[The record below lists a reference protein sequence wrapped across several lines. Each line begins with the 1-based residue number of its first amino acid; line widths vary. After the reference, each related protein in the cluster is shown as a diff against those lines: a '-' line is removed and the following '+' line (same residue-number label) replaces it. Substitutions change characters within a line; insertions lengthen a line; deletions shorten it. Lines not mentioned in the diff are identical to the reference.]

1 MRQKWQSYPSSI
13 RLLALAAI
21 LFSTG
26 MACIWPLVT
35 IYIHDYLGK
44 PLTVAGFLLLGNQ
57 GAFLIGSLAG
67 GMLFD
72 RWGRMRTIVFAS
84 LGIILV
90 SVGLGVTHDFS
101 VYTVLLLMNG
111 LFYGALSPVM
121 NALAVVLW
129 PEGGRQ
135 GINMIYVALNAG
147 VAAGSALGGMLASI
161 SFAWTFFGNA
171 ITQVVVLALFALVLP
186 RQLKAVAERGD
197 QAEQAKT
204 AGAPAAAVPT
214 PAARRKPVEALSPLQ
229 QLPTKKVAWG
239 ALLLLCSGL
248 FISWMVYV
256 QWTTVLS
263 TYMQSLG
270 ISLRQY
276 SLLWTINGG
285 LILFGQPLIAW
296 VIRRFARTL
305 RAQML
310 LGSYVFVLSML
321 TLAQTTSYAGF
332 VAGMFIMTLGEM
344 LVWPAVP
351 AVAAEFTP
359 QGREGFI
366 QGLISG
372 TGSAGRMLGPL
383 LGAVIFQ
390 HLQAQGLLYI
400 MAGLALLS
408 VLFFALHSAFQGR
421 AQKVPATAAEKL

>member
-1 MRQKWQSYPSSI
+1 MKEKWESYPSSI
-13 RLLALAAI
+13 RLLAIAAVI
-21 LFSTG
+21 FSTG

-35 IYIHDYLGK
+35 IYIHDFLGK
-44 PLTVAGFLLLGNQ
+44 PLTVAGFLLLLNQ
-57 GAFLIGSLAG
+57 GAFLVGSLVG

-72 RWGRMRTIVFAS
+72 RWGKMRTILLSSA
-84 LGIILV
+84 GIILM
-90 SVGLGVTHDFS
+90 SVCLGLTHDFTI
-101 VYTVLLLMNG
+101 YTILFLLNG
-111 LFYGALSPVM
+111 LFYGTLSPVI

-129 PEGGRQ
+129 PEGGRK

-147 VAAGSALGGMLASI
+147 VAAGAALGGVLASV

-171 ITQVVVLALFALVLP
+171 FAQIIVLAMFAFILP
-186 RQLKAVAERGD
+186 QHVKAMAAEKAKSGGERA
-197 QAEQAKT
+197 QAGET
-204 AGAPAAAVPT
+204 VGRSAPV
-214 PAARRKPVEALSPLQ
+214 KPV
-229 QLPTKKVAWG
+229 KKVAWG
-239 ALLLLCSGL
+239 ALVMLCAGLL
-248 FISWMVYV
+248 ISWIVYV

-263 TYMQSLG
+263 AYMQSLG

-305 RAQML
+305 KAQML

-321 TLAQTTSYAGF
+321 ILSQTTSYAGF
-332 VAGMFIMTLGEM
+332 VAAMFVMTLGEM

-359 QGREGFI
+359 EGQEGFI
-366 QGLISG
+366 QGLVSG

-383 LGAVIFQ
+383 LGAFIFQ
-390 HLQAQGLLYI
+390 NFQAQGLLYI

-408 VLFFALHSAFQGR
+408 VVFFAFHSSFQKR
-421 AQKVPATAAEKL
+421 SHQVPVQTAEKM

>member
-1 MRQKWQSYPSSI
+1 MKEKWESYPSSI
-13 RLLALAAI
+13 RLLAIAAI
-21 LFSTG
+21 IFSTG

-44 PLTVAGFLLLGNQ
+44 PLTVAGFLLLLNQ
-57 GAFLIGSLAG
+57 GAFLVGSLVG

-72 RWGRMRTIVFAS
+72 RWGKMRTILLSSA
-84 LGIILV
+84 GIILM
-90 SVGLGVTHDFS
+90 SVCLGLTHDFTI
-101 VYTVLLLMNG
+101 YTILFLLNG
-111 LFYGALSPVM
+111 LFYGTLSPVI

-129 PEGGRQ
+129 PEGGRK

-147 VAAGSALGGMLASI
+147 VAAGAALGGVLASV

-171 ITQVVVLALFALVLP
+171 FAQIIVLAMFAFILP
-186 RQLKAVAERGD
+186 RHVKAMAVKAKNKEEQLAQGADKTGMKTPPT
-197 QAEQAKT
+197 QPAK
-204 AGAPAAAVPT
+204 
-214 PAARRKPVEALSPLQ
+214 R
-229 QLPTKKVAWG
+229 VAWG
-239 ALLLLCSGL
+239 ALVMICGGLL
-248 FISWMVYV
+248 ISWIVYV
-256 QWTTVLS
+256 QWTTILS

-276 SLLWTINGG
+276 SFLWTINGG

-305 RAQML
+305 KAQML

-321 TLAQTTSYAGF
+321 ILSQTTSYAGF
-332 VAGMFIMTLGEM
+332 VVAMFVMTLGEM

-359 QGREGFI
+359 EGQEGFI
-366 QGLISG
+366 QGLVSG

-383 LGAVIFQ
+383 LGAFIFQ
-390 HLQAQGLLYI
+390 NFQAQGLLYI

-408 VLFFALHSAFQGR
+408 VLFFAFHSSFQKR
-421 AQKVPATAAEKL
+421 RHQVPVQTAEKM

>member
-1 MRQKWQSYPSSI
+1 MKEKWESYPSSI
-13 RLLALAAI
+13 RLLAIAAVI
-21 LFSTG
+21 FSTG

-35 IYIHDYLGK
+35 IYIHDFLGK
-44 PLTVAGFLLLGNQ
+44 PLTVAGFLLLLNQ
-57 GAFLIGSLAG
+57 GAFLVGSLVG

-72 RWGRMRTIVFAS
+72 RWGKMRTIILSSA
-84 LGIILV
+84 GIILM
-90 SVGLGVTHDFS
+90 SVCLGLTHDFTI
-101 VYTVLLLMNG
+101 YTILFLLNG
-111 LFYGALSPVM
+111 LFYGTLSPVI

-129 PEGGRQ
+129 PEGGRK

-147 VAAGSALGGMLASI
+147 VAAGAALGGVLASV

-171 ITQVVVLALFALVLP
+171 FAQIIVLAMFAFILP
-186 RQLKAVAERGD
+186 QHVKAMAAEKAKSGGERA
-197 QAEQAKT
+197 QAGET
-204 AGAPAAAVPT
+204 VGRSAPV
-214 PAARRKPVEALSPLQ
+214 KPV
-229 QLPTKKVAWG
+229 KKVAWG
-239 ALLLLCSGL
+239 ALVMLCAGLL
-248 FISWMVYV
+248 ISWIVYV

-263 TYMQSLG
+263 AYMQSLG

-305 RAQML
+305 KAQML

-321 TLAQTTSYAGF
+321 ILSQTTSYAGF
-332 VAGMFIMTLGEM
+332 VAAMFVMTLGEM

-359 QGREGFI
+359 EGQEGFI
-366 QGLISG
+366 QGLVSG

-383 LGAVIFQ
+383 LGAFIFQ
-390 HLQAQGLLYI
+390 NFQAQGLLYI

-408 VLFFALHSAFQGR
+408 VVFFAFHSSFQKR
-421 AQKVPATAAEKL
+421 SHQVPVQTAEKM

>member
-1 MRQKWQSYPSSI
+1 MKEKWESYPSSI
-13 RLLALAAI
+13 RLLAIAAVI
-21 LFSTG
+21 FSTG

-35 IYIHDYLGK
+35 IYIHDFLGK
-44 PLTVAGFLLLGNQ
+44 PLTVAGFLLLLNQ
-57 GAFLIGSLAG
+57 GAFLVGSLVG

-72 RWGRMRTIVFAS
+72 RWGKMRTIILSSA
-84 LGIILV
+84 GIILM
-90 SVGLGVTHDFS
+90 SVCLGLTHDFTI
-101 VYTVLLLMNG
+101 YTILFLLNG
-111 LFYGALSPVM
+111 LFYGTLSPVI

-129 PEGGRQ
+129 PEGGRK

-147 VAAGSALGGMLASI
+147 VAAGAALGGVLASV

-171 ITQVVVLALFALVLP
+171 FAQIIVLAMFAFILP
-186 RQLKAVAERGD
+186 RHVKAMAEK
-197 QAEQAKT
+197 AKSGEDRT
-204 AGAPAAAVPT
+204 QGARETVGKSAPV
-214 PAARRKPVEALSPLQ
+214 KPV
-229 QLPTKKVAWG
+229 KKVAWG
-239 ALLLLCSGL
+239 ALVMLCGGLL
-248 FISWMVYV
+248 ISWIVYV

-263 TYMQSLG
+263 AYMQSLG

-305 RAQML
+305 KAQML

-321 TLAQTTSYAGF
+321 ILSQTTSYAGF
-332 VAGMFIMTLGEM
+332 VAAMFVMTLGEM

-359 QGREGFI
+359 EGQEGFI
-366 QGLISG
+366 QGLVSG

-383 LGAVIFQ
+383 LGAFIFQ
-390 HLQAQGLLYI
+390 NFQAQGLLYI

-408 VLFFALHSAFQGR
+408 VGFFAFHSSFQKR
-421 AQKVPATAAEKL
+421 SHQVPVQTAEKM

>member
-1 MRQKWQSYPSSI
+1 MKQKWQSYPSSI
-13 RLLALAAI
+13 RLLAIAAI
-21 LFSTG
+21 IFSTG

-44 PLTVAGFLLLGNQ
+44 PLTVAGFLLLLNQ
-57 GAFLIGSLAG
+57 GAFLIGSIAG

-72 RWGRMRTIVFAS
+72 RWGKMRTILFSSV
-84 LGIILV
+84 GIILI
-90 SVGLGVTHDFS
+90 SVGLGVTHDFTM
-101 VYTVLLLMNG
+101 YTVLLLLNG
-111 LFYGALSPVM
+111 LFYGMLSPVL

-129 PEGGRQ
+129 PEGGRT
-135 GINMIYVALNAG
+135 GINTIYVALNAG
-147 VAAGSALGGMLASI
+147 VAAGSALGGLLASI

-171 ITQVVVLALFALVLP
+171 ILQVIVLLMFVLILP
-186 RQLKAVAERGD
+186 RQLKAAADGSN
-197 QAEQAKT
+197 QGEQANT
-204 AGAPAAAVPT
+204 AGMPAVAGQSAAHLN
-214 PAARRKPVEALSPLQ
+214 PVDALTPLQ
-229 QLPTKKVAWG
+229 QLPPKKVAWG

-248 FISWMVYV
+248 FICWIVYV

-263 TYMQSLG
+263 AYMQSLG

-276 SLLWTINGG
+276 SFLWTINGG

-321 TLAQTTSYAGF
+321 ILSQTTSYAGF

-359 QGREGFI
+359 PGREGFI

-390 HLQAQGLLYI
+390 HFQAQGLLYI

-408 VLFFALHSAFQGR
+408 VALFALHSSFQGR
-421 AQKVPATAAEKL
+421 TGKVPQTTAEKM

>member
-1 MRQKWQSYPSSI
+1 MKQKWQSYPSSI
-13 RLLALAAI
+13 RLLAIAAI
-21 LFSTG
+21 IFSTG

-44 PLTVAGFLLLGNQ
+44 PLTVAGFLLLLNQ
-57 GAFLIGSLAG
+57 GAFLIGSIAG

-72 RWGRMRTIVFAS
+72 RWGKMRTILFSSV
-84 LGIILV
+84 GIILI
-90 SVGLGVTHDFS
+90 SVGLGVTHDFTM
-101 VYTVLLLMNG
+101 YTVLLLLNG
-111 LFYGALSPVM
+111 LFYGMLSPVL

-129 PEGGRQ
+129 PEGGRT
-135 GINMIYVALNAG
+135 GINTIYVALNAG
-147 VAAGSALGGMLASI
+147 VAAGSALGGLLASI

-171 ITQVVVLALFALVLP
+171 ILQVIVLLMFVLILP
-186 RQLKAVAERGD
+186 RQLKAAADGSN
-197 QAEQAKT
+197 QGEQANT
-204 AGAPAAAVPT
+204 AGMPVAAGQS
-214 PAARRKPVEALSPLQ
+214 AAHLNPVDALTPLQ
-229 QLPTKKVAWG
+229 QLPPKKVAWG

-248 FISWMVYV
+248 FICWIVYV

-263 TYMQSLG
+263 AYMQSLG

-276 SLLWTINGG
+276 SFLWTINGG

-321 TLAQTTSYAGF
+321 ILSQTTSYAGF

-359 QGREGFI
+359 PGREGFI

-390 HLQAQGLLYI
+390 HFQAQGLLYI

-408 VLFFALHSAFQGR
+408 VALFALHSSFQGR
-421 AQKVPATAAEKL
+421 TGKVPQTTAEKM

>member
-1 MRQKWQSYPSSI
+1 MKQKWQSYPSSI
-13 RLLALAAI
+13 RLLAIAAI
-21 LFSTG
+21 IFSTG

-44 PLTVAGFLLLGNQ
+44 PLTVAGFLLLLNQ
-57 GAFLIGSLAG
+57 GAFLIGSIAG

-72 RWGRMRTIVFAS
+72 RWGKMRTIIFSSV
-84 LGIILV
+84 GIILI
-90 SVGLGVTHDFS
+90 SVGLGVTHDFTM
-101 VYTVLLLMNG
+101 YTVLLLLNG
-111 LFYGALSPVM
+111 LFYGMLSPVL
-121 NALAVVLW
+121 NALTVVLW
-129 PEGGRQ
+129 PEGGRT
-135 GINMIYVALNAG
+135 GINTIYVALNAG
-147 VAAGSALGGMLASI
+147 VAAGSALGGLLASI

-171 ITQVVVLALFALVLP
+171 ILQVIVLIMFVLTLP
-186 RQLKAVAERGD
+186 RQLKAAADGSS
-197 QAEQAKT
+197 QGEQANT
-204 AGAPAAAVPT
+204 AGTPAAAGQS
-214 PAARRKPVEALSPLQ
+214 AAHLNPGDALAPLQ
-229 QLPTKKVAWG
+229 QLPPKKVAWG

-248 FISWMVYV
+248 LICWIVYV

-321 TLAQTTSYAGF
+321 ILSQTTSYAGF

-359 QGREGFI
+359 SGREGFI

-390 HLQAQGLLYI
+390 HFQAQGLLYI
-400 MAGLALLS
+400 MAGLALLA
-408 VLFFALHSAFQGR
+408 VAFFALHSSLQGR
-421 AQKVPATAAEKL
+421 TGKVPKTSAEKM

>member
-1 MRQKWQSYPSSI
+1 MKEKWESYPSSI
-13 RLLALAAI
+13 RLLAIAAVI
-21 LFSTG
+21 FSTG

-35 IYIHDYLGK
+35 IYIHDFLGK
-44 PLTVAGFLLLGNQ
+44 PLTVAGFLLLLNQ
-57 GAFLIGSLAG
+57 GAFLVGSLVG

-72 RWGRMRTIVFAS
+72 RWGKMRTILLSSA
-84 LGIILV
+84 GIILM
-90 SVGLGVTHDFS
+90 SVCLGLTHDFTI
-101 VYTVLLLMNG
+101 YTILFLLNG
-111 LFYGALSPVM
+111 LFYGTLSPVI

-129 PEGGRQ
+129 PEGGRK

-147 VAAGSALGGMLASI
+147 VAAGAALGGVLASV

-171 ITQVVVLALFALVLP
+171 FAQIIVLAMFAFILP
-186 RQLKAVAERGD
+186 QHVKAMAAEKAKSGGERA
-197 QAEQAKT
+197 QA
-204 AGAPAAAVPT
+204 AGESVGRPAPV
-214 PAARRKPVEALSPLQ
+214 KPV
-229 QLPTKKVAWG
+229 KKVAWG
-239 ALLLLCSGL
+239 ALVMLCAGLL
-248 FISWMVYV
+248 ISWIVYV

-263 TYMQSLG
+263 AYMQSLG

-305 RAQML
+305 KAQML

-321 TLAQTTSYAGF
+321 ILSQTTSYAGF
-332 VAGMFIMTLGEM
+332 VAAMFVMTLGEM

-359 QGREGFI
+359 EGQEGFI
-366 QGLISG
+366 QGLVSG

-383 LGAVIFQ
+383 LGAFIFQ
-390 HLQAQGLLYI
+390 NFQAQGLLYI

-408 VLFFALHSAFQGR
+408 VVFFAFHSSFQKR
-421 AQKVPATAAEKL
+421 SHQVPVQTAEKM